1 MSHNIFSKVFVSQND
16 QDIYNILHNDDFSTV
31 NNFSDE
37 SYVNILCLEEI
48 SVKDYND
55 NGNIELA
62 MKKNFSYNADS
73 DDFSEMNFHEN
84 KNNMSGEG
92 LYFKSNNDIE
102 NCNYLPVNNIENR
115 QENKKELS
123 ILVLNSDKP
132 TDNFTN
138 LSNKSNNIIVSN
150 KEDKILIPENLTKKI
165 DIKKSD
171 NNTTLLLGNKRKNNN
186 NNKSKI
192 HDNLATD
199 NLLKSSKR
207 LIINE
212 LFDFINNK
220 IKEIYNNNIGNG
232 LLKKELKKLSQD
244 QIINTRLSDNIEF
257 LNKSLENIFSEKI
270 TGRVTNCLSSKNIEI
285 IKELREEEDIEKKEY
300 FNGLF
305 NLTFFQCL
313 KHFRGEEENTY
324 IKGLKKFSELVN
336 KNKIKEK
343 GEDYIE
349 HLKYFLDNYE
359 IILSNKKPRGPKTT
373 NE

>member
-37 SYVNILCLEEI
+37 SNVNILCLEEI

-62 MKKNFSYNADS
+62 MKKNFSYNSDS
-73 DDFSEMNFHEN
+73 DNFSEINLHEN

-102 NCNYLPVNNIENR
+102 NCNNLPVNNIENS

-150 KEDKILIPENLTKKI
+150 KEDKILIPENLTKKN

-171 NNTTLLLGNKRKNNN
+171 NNSTLLIGNKRKNNN
-186 NNKSKI
+186 NNKGKI

-244 QIINTRLSDNIEF
+244 QIVNTRLSDNIEF

-324 IKGLKKFSELVN
+324 IKGLKKFSELIN

>member
-1 MSHNIFSKVFVSQND
+1 MIQNIFYKDFVSQND
-16 QDIYNILHNDDFSTV
+16 QDTCNILHNDDFSTV

-37 SYVNILCLEEI
+37 SNLNILFLEETG
-48 SVKDYND
+48 VQDYKD

-92 LYFKSNNDIE
+92 LYFKYNNDIE

-150 KEDKILIPENLTKKI
+150 KEDKILISENLTKKI

-171 NNTTLLLGNKRKNNN
+171 NNTTLLLGNKRKNSN
-186 NNKSKI
+186 NNKGKI

-244 QIINTRLSDNIEF
+244 QIVNTRLSDNIEF

-324 IKGLKKFSELVN
+324 IKGLKKFSELIN

>member
-1 MSHNIFSKVFVSQND
+1 MIQNIFYKDFVSQND
-16 QDIYNILHNDDFSTV
+16 QDTYNILHNDDFSTV
-31 NNFSDE
+31 NDFSDE
-37 SYVNILCLEEI
+37 SNANILCLEET
-48 SVKDYND
+48 SVQDYN
-55 NGNIELA
+55 NNRNIELA
-62 MKKNFSYNADS
+62 MKKNFSYNAAS
-73 DDFSEMNFHEN
+73 DNFLEMNFHEN

-92 LYFKSNNDIE
+92 LYFKSNNDSE

-150 KEDKILIPENLTKKI
+150 KEDKILIPEKLTKKI

-186 NNKSKI
+186 NNKGKI

-244 QIINTRLSDNIEF
+244 QIVNTRLSDNIEF

-324 IKGLKKFSELVN
+324 IKGLKKFSELIN

-343 GEDYIE
+343 GEDYIK

>member
-1 MSHNIFSKVFVSQND
+1 MS
-16 QDIYNILHNDDFSTV
+16 
-31 NNFSDE
+31 
-37 SYVNILCLEEI
+37 
-48 SVKDYND
+48 
-55 NGNIELA
+55 
-62 MKKNFSYNADS
+62 
-73 DDFSEMNFHEN
+73 
-84 KNNMSGEG
+84 
-92 LYFKSNNDIE
+92 
-102 NCNYLPVNNIENR
+102 
-115 QENKKELS
+115 
-123 ILVLNSDKP
+123 
-132 TDNFTN
+132 

-150 KEDKILIPENLTKKI
+150 KEDKILISENLTKKI

-186 NNKSKI
+186 NNKGKI

-244 QIINTRLSDNIEF
+244 QIVNTRLSDNIEF

-324 IKGLKKFSELVN
+324 IKGLKKFSELIN

-343 GEDYIE
+343 GEDYIK
-349 HLKYFLDNYE
+349 HLKDFLDNYE

>member
-37 SYVNILCLEEI
+37 SNVNILCLEEI

-62 MKKNFSYNADS
+62 MKKNFSYNSDS
-73 DDFSEMNFHEN
+73 DNFSEMNLHEN

-102 NCNYLPVNNIENR
+102 NCNNLQVNNIENSL
-115 QENKKELS
+115 ENKKELS
-123 ILVLNSDKP
+123 ILLNCDKP

-150 KEDKILIPENLTKKI
+150 KEDKILISENLTKKI

-171 NNTTLLLGNKRKNNN
+171 NNTTLLLGKKRKNNN
-186 NNKSKI
+186 DNNKSKI

-244 QIINTRLSDNIEF
+244 QIVNTRLSDNIEF

-324 IKGLKKFSELVN
+324 IKGLKKFSELIN

>member
-1 MSHNIFSKVFVSQND
+1 MIQNIFYKDFVSQND
-16 QDIYNILHNDDFSTV
+16 QDTCNILHNDDFSTV

-37 SYVNILCLEEI
+37 SNVNILCLEEI

-62 MKKNFSYNADS
+62 MKKNFSYNSDS
-73 DDFSEMNFHEN
+73 DNFSEMNFHEN

-150 KEDKILIPENLTKKI
+150 KEDKILIPEKLTKKI

-186 NNKSKI
+186 NNKGKI

-244 QIINTRLSDNIEF
+244 QIVNTRLSDNIEF

-324 IKGLKKFSELVN
+324 IKGLKKFSELIN

-343 GEDYIE
+343 GEDYIK
-349 HLKYFLDNYE
+349 HLKDFLDNYE

>member
-1 MSHNIFSKVFVSQND
+1 MIQNIFYKDFVSQND
-16 QDIYNILHNDDFSTV
+16 QDTYNILHNDDFSTV

-37 SYVNILCLEEI
+37 SNVNILCLEET
-48 SVKDYND
+48 SVQVYNND
-55 NGNIELA
+55 RNIELA

-150 KEDKILIPENLTKKI
+150 KEDKILIPEKLTKKI

-186 NNKSKI
+186 NNKGKI

-244 QIINTRLSDNIEF
+244 QIVNTRLSDNIEF

-324 IKGLKKFSELVN
+324 IKGLKKFSELIN

-343 GEDYIE
+343 GEDYIK
-349 HLKYFLDNYE
+349 HLKDFLDNYE

>member
-1 MSHNIFSKVFVSQND
+1 MIQNIFYKDFVSKND
-16 QDIYNILHNDDFSTV
+16 QDTCNILHNDDFSTV

-37 SYVNILCLEEI
+37 SNLNILFLEETG
-48 SVKDYND
+48 VQDYKD

-92 LYFKSNNDIE
+92 LYFKSNNNIE
-102 NCNYLPVNNIENR
+102 NCNNLPVNNIENS

-150 KEDKILIPENLTKKI
+150 KEDKILIPENLTKKN

-171 NNTTLLLGNKRKNNN
+171 NNSTLLIGNKRKNSN
-186 NNKSKI
+186 NNKGKI

-244 QIINTRLSDNIEF
+244 QIVNTRLSDNIEF

-324 IKGLKKFSELVN
+324 IKGLKKFSELIN

-343 GEDYIE
+343 GEDYIK